1 MGEGG
6 LQGDSVV
13 QGWSPDLH
21 RGGVVPLGNP
31 NLVHAQSI
39 LAVLAFQ
46 VILMGLVEGYPCR
59 TYSDPLCLT
68 NDPVTFAELKVKEIK
83 NVQVAMFSMFG
94 FFVQAI
100 VTGKLRTSW
109 TTWTIL
115 WLTKHGI
122 CQVLKSL
129 WSNPVVNK
137 AWAYARFSSLSLSLS
152 RFEEECVD
160 YL

>member
-1 MGEGG
+1 M
-6 LQGDSVV
+6 
-13 QGWSPDLH
+13 
-21 RGGVVPLGNP
+21 GNP
-31 NLVHAQSI
+31 NLVHAQTI

-46 VILMGLVEGYPCR
+46 VILMGLVEGYCPCR
-59 TYSDPLCLT
+59 TYPDPLCLT

-115 WLTKHGI
+115 WLTKHGYMPG
-122 CQVLKSL
+122 S
-129 WSNPVVNK
+129 
-137 AWAYARFSSLSLSLS
+137 
-152 RFEEECVD
+152 
-160 YL
+160 